1 MARTWRWEYGRR
13 DKGGGGREVTESYAG
28 RNGPQYAG
36 TETGDAGVGELS
48 FVDTRQSAR
57 DIGKGHEW
65 VGPLGRHRVAGGK
78 GRIGFKKNSYIKS
91 ATHPSYGDVPV
102 RGWNITTS

>member
-36 TETGDAGVGELS
+36 TETGDSGVGELS
-48 FVDTRQSAR
+48 FVDTRQ
-57 DIGKGHEW
+57 
-65 VGPLGRHRVAGGK
+65 
-78 GRIGFKKNSYIKS
+78 
-91 ATHPSYGDVPV
+91 
-102 RGWNITTS
+102 